1 VLVGVAGNSNTWGI
15 KMHRI
20 VIVGGG
26 AGGLELAT
34 QLGRKLGRSGR
45 AKVTLVDARMTHLW
59 KPLLHEVASGA
70 LDAAESELNYLA
82 QASWN
87 HFQFQLG
94 RMTGLD
100 QKSRKI
106 ELAPLYD
113 EEGNV
118 IAPRRSISYDTL
130 VISVGSGTND
140 FGTPGAA
147 DHCLFLDDPD
157 AAIAFQKRLLSEYM
171 GAQARGKS
179 ETLEVA
185 IVGAGATG
193 VELAAELRDAA
204 RQFSAYGLDK
214 ISPENLKITLIEAG
228 PRVLPAL
235 PERVSLPVA
244 ERLVHEGV
252 RVMCGSAVTL
262 VDEEG
267 LQLANGIKVAARLKV
282 WAAGIRAPVFLAS
295 LGNLKTNRINQLE
308 VSETLQTTQ
317 DPKIF
322 AFGDC
327 AACPNGHSGTNVPPR
342 AQAAHQQAHF
352 LALAIARRIEG
363 RPLPSF
369 TYRDY
374 GSLVSLSREGA
385 VGTLMGNLMGSFKVE
400 GWLARMFYIS
410 LYRMHQRSLFGT
422 RRVVARMLADAL
434 GRSTEP
440 RLKLH

>member
-1 VLVGVAGNSNTWGI
+1 MAPAPTI
-15 KMHRI
+15 
-20 VIVGGG
+20 
-26 AGGLELAT
+26 AT
-34 QLGRKLGRSGR
+34 S
-45 AKVTLVDARMTHLW
+45 
-59 KPLLHEVASGA
+59 
-70 LDAAESELNYLA
+70 
-82 QASWN
+82 
-87 HFQFQLG
+87 
-94 RMTGLD
+94 
-100 QKSRKI
+100 
-106 ELAPLYD
+106 
-113 EEGNV
+113 
-118 IAPRRSISYDTL
+118 
-130 VISVGSGTND
+130 SVSD

-317 DPKIF
+317 DPNIF

-352 LALAIARRIEG
+352 LAQAITRRIEG

>member
-1 VLVGVAGNSNTWGI
+1 
-15 KMHRI
+15 
-20 VIVGGG
+20 
-26 AGGLELAT
+26 
-34 QLGRKLGRSGR
+34 
-45 AKVTLVDARMTHLW
+45 
-59 KPLLHEVASGA
+59 
-70 LDAAESELNYLA
+70 
-82 QASWN
+82 
-87 HFQFQLG
+87 
-94 RMTGLD
+94 
-100 QKSRKI
+100 
-106 ELAPLYD
+106 
-113 EEGNV
+113 
-118 IAPRRSISYDTL
+118 
-130 VISVGSGTND
+130 
-140 FGTPGAA
+140 
-147 DHCLFLDDPD
+147 
-157 AAIAFQKRLLSEYM
+157 M

-317 DPKIF
+317 DPNIF

-327 AACPNGHSGTNVPPR
+327 AACPNGHSGTNVPQGTGRSSAGSLPCAGDYPPYR
-342 AQAAHQQAHF
+342 
-352 LALAIARRIEG
+352 G

-400 GWLARMFYIS
+400 GWLAGCSTSHCIACTRGACS
-410 LYRMHQRSLFGT
+410 VHAGWLRACWQTHWDGVRSL
-422 RRVVARMLADAL
+422 ASSCIDAGEL
-434 GRSTEP
+434 RGGAASQQFQRKE
-440 RLKLH
+440 L

>member
-1 VLVGVAGNSNTWGI
+1 
-15 KMHRI
+15 MHRI

-317 DPKIF
+317 DPNIF

-327 AACPNGHSGTNVPPR
+327 AACPNGHSGTNVPPG
-342 AQAAHQQAHF
+342 H
-352 LALAIARRIEG
+352 
-363 RPLPSF
+363 RPLISRL
-369 TYRDY
+369 T
-374 GSLVSLSREGA
+374 SLRRRLPAVSRTPAAQLHLSRLWIAGVPVEEGA